1 MRFQQNDFSVC
12 SNIIWWKCKTYLG
25 VKFVQNVLQVV
36 ALDGLLRIEQI
47 EELLHE
53 LGSHVDFKRAN
64 LDRLVDHKLQE
75 ELVDALEMRPCG
87 VHFLFLVD
95 TSLGE
100 VQIAFFDVR
109 KGTEDVLLNHLHDFV
124 EVGDNHTHNVFL
136 VLEHL
141 LELGDGVKA
150 FGLRVMGTLGQTL
163 SF

>member
-1 MRFQQNDFSVC
+1 M
-12 SNIIWWKCKTYLG
+12 
-25 VKFVQNVLQVV
+25 QNVLQVV

-75 ELVDALEMRPCG
+75 ELIDALEMGPCG

-95 TSLGE
+95 TSLSE
-100 VQIAFFDVR
+100 VQIAFLDVR
-109 KGTEDVLLNHLHDFV
+109 QGTEDVLLDHLHDLV
-124 EVGDNHTHNVFL
+124 EVGDDHTHNVFL

-141 LELGDGVKA
+141 LELGDGV
-150 FGLRVMGTLGQTL
+150 
-163 SF
+163 